1 MKKNILITS
10 AGKRCELLMEFQREL
25 KSCYP
30 DAKVLTVDC
39 NPDMAPACRLS
50 DGAFAVP
57 LVTSA
62 DYIDKLLELCEQ
74 NDVRLVIPTID
85 TELIVLS
92 QNIGRFEAQGVQVM
106 VSDENFIW
114 ECRDKRKTNELFESL
129 GIRNPI
135 PRDKYNPIFPM
146 FAKPYDGSLSTNIHI
161 LHNKAELTDEIL
173 NDFKLMFME
182 FIDKAE
188 YKEFTVDMYYGAD
201 HYVKSIV
208 PRERIEIRSGEINK
222 GATRKNY
229 LVEYLKER
237 MNFMPGVRGCIC
249 IQLFYREIDNDVVG
263 IEINPRYGGGYP
275 LTYYAGA
282 NFPAMMI
289 QEYFRGEHVFYS
301 DDWQNNTV
309 ILRYDSQVIFHE
321 T

>member
-39 NPDMAPACRLS
+39 YPDMAPACRLS

-74 NDVRLVIPTID
+74 NDVRMVIPTID

-92 QNIGRFEAQGVQVM
+92 QNIDRFESQGVQVM

-114 ECRDKRKTNELFESL
+114 KCRDKRKTNELFESL

-161 LHNKAELTDEIL
+161 LHNKAGLTDEIL

-208 PRERIEIRSGEINK
+208 PRERIERRSGEINK

-289 QEYFRGEHVFYS
+289 SEYFKGEHVFYS

-309 ILRYDSQVIFHE
+309 ILRYDSQVFFHE
-321 T
+321 G